1 MLNAR
6 YIVTDAET
14 VYPNPDAL
22 GNVWLVDTVL
32 FVGDADAEMNAL
44 SVITPATEAVANR
57 KFANALG
64 AKFVPHAEGDTVY
77 ATAYAPDRLSYRSH
91 TADGG
96 VAVFSEVYFPWGWT
110 ATVDGSEVP
119 IARVNYLLRAL
130 RLPAGDHEIVFTFS
144 PRSIKVTTT
153 IAYVAIALI
162 YISVLLLAL
171 AAAFT
176 LTRPEKQ

>member
-1 MLNAR
+1 
-6 YIVTDAET
+6 
-14 VYPNPDAL
+14 
-22 GNVWLVDTVL
+22 
-32 FVGDADAEMNAL
+32 
-44 SVITPATEAVANR
+44 
-57 KFANALG
+57 
-64 AKFVPHAEGDTVY
+64 
-77 ATAYAPDRLSYRSH
+77 
-91 TADGG
+91 
-96 VAVFSEVYFPWGWT
+96 
-110 ATVDGSEVP
+110 
-119 IARVNYLLRAL
+119 L

>member
-1 MLNAR
+1 M
-6 YIVTDAET
+6 
-14 VYPNPDAL
+14 
-22 GNVWLVDTVL
+22 
-32 FVGDADAEMNAL
+32 
-44 SVITPATEAVANR
+44 
-57 KFANALG
+57 
-64 AKFVPHAEGDTVY
+64 
-77 ATAYAPDRLSYRSH
+77 
-91 TADGG
+91 
-96 VAVFSEVYFPWGWT
+96 AVFSEVYFPWGWT